1 MNERTTLEK
10 IAPTVEEAVSDGLT
24 ELGLTAEA
32 VDVEVLD
39 GGSRGLFGVGSRQ
52 ARVRL
57 TVKTPPS
64 GPGTSLERPVTPRG
78 KASSRSDGVIP
89 VPGRDVVVPV
99 PGRDEVASAEISED
113 AFRVLDDNLLFV
125 SRQTVAELL
134 EKMKI
139 PAHVEVRYGE
149 PDEEG
154 QRPVMVD
161 VQGDDLGML
170 IGRRAEILNA
180 LQYVVNL
187 IVSKQVEH
195 WVQVT
200 IDVQGYRARHER
212 QLRQMAQRMADQA
225 MKAGRRQV
233 LEPMSASD
241 RRIIHLALRDHPS
254 VTTQSVGEEPTRKV
268 TIVPKE

>member
-10 IAPTVEEAVSDGLT
+10 IAPTVEEAIAEGLT

-39 GGSRGLFGVGSRQ
+39 SGSRGLFGVGSRQ

-57 TVKTPPS
+57 MVKASLS
-64 GPGTSLERPVTPRG
+64 GPGTGPEKTGSVAGSNEETP
-78 KASSRSDGVIP
+78 KEIP
-89 VPGRDVVVPV
+89 
-99 PGRDEVASAEISED
+99 EE
-113 AFRVLDDNLLFV
+113 AFNVLDDNLLFV
-125 SRQTVAELL
+125 SRQIVAELL
-134 EKMKI
+134 ERMKV
-139 PAHVEVRYGE
+139 PAHIEVRYGE

-154 QRPVMVD
+154 QRPVLVD
-161 VQGDDLGML
+161 VQGDDLGVL

-195 WVQVT
+195 WVQVI
-200 IDVQGYRARHER
+200 IDVQGYRVRHER

-241 RRIIHLALRDHPS
+241 RRIIHLELRDHPS

>member
-10 IAPTVEEAVSDGLT
+10 IAPSVEEAITEGLA
-24 ELGLTAEA
+24 ELNLTKND
-32 VDVEVLD
+32 VDIEVLD
-39 GGSRGLFGVGSRQ
+39 NGSRGLFGVGSRQ

-57 TVKTPPS
+57 TVKVSPDDPEARAKKVEPIEVKSSFPS
-64 GPGTSLERPVTPRG
+64 EEMP
-78 KASSRSDGVIP
+78 
-89 VPGRDVVVPV
+89 
-99 PGRDEVASAEISED
+99 SAEE
-113 AFRVLDDNLLFV
+113 AFRVLDDNLLFI
-125 SRQTVAELL
+125 SRQVVADLL

-139 PAHVEVRYGE
+139 LARIEVRYGE

-161 VQGDDLGML
+161 VQGEDLAIL

-180 LQYVVNL
+180 LQYIVNL

-195 WVQVT
+195 WVQVV

-225 MKAGRRQV
+225 MKTGRRQT
-233 LEPMSASD
+233 LEPMPAGD
-241 RRIIHLALRDHPS
+241 RRIIHLELRDHPG
-254 VTTQSVGEEPTRKV
+254 VTTQSVGEDPTRKV
-268 TIVPKE
+268 TIIPKE

>member
-10 IAPTVEEAVSDGLT
+10 IAPTVEEAIAEGLT
-24 ELGLTAEA
+24 ELGLTAES

-39 GGSRGLFGVGSRQ
+39 NGSRGLFGVGSRQ

-57 TVKTPPS
+57 TVKTLPS
-64 GPGTSLERPVTPRG
+64 GSETGAEKPETTRV
-78 KASSRSDGVIP
+78 KDSSRSD
-89 VPGRDVVVPV
+89 
-99 PGRDEVASAEISED
+99 EVASVEASED
-113 AFRVLDDNLLFV
+113 AFSVLDDNLLFI

-134 EKMKI
+134 EMMKV
-139 PAHVEVRYGE
+139 PAQIEVRYGE

-154 QRPVMVD
+154 QHPVLVD
-161 VQGDDLGML
+161 VQGDDLGVL

-180 LQYVVNL
+180 LQYIVNL

-195 WVQVT
+195 WVQVN

-241 RRIIHLALRDHPS
+241 RRIIHLELRDHPS

>member
-10 IAPTVEEAVSDGLT
+10 IAPTVEEAIAEGLT
-24 ELGLTAEA
+24 ELGLTAES

-39 GGSRGLFGVGSRQ
+39 NGSRGLFGVGSRQ

-57 TVKTPPS
+57 TVKTLPS
-64 GPGTSLERPVTPRG
+64 GPETGAEKPETTRV
-78 KASSRSDGVIP
+78 KASSRL
-89 VPGRDVVVPV
+89 
-99 PGRDEVASAEISED
+99 DEVASVEASED
-113 AFRVLDDNLLFV
+113 AFSVLDDNLLFI

-134 EKMKI
+134 EMMKV
-139 PAHVEVRYGE
+139 PAQIEVRYGE

-154 QRPVMVD
+154 QHPVLVD
-161 VQGDDLGML
+161 VQGDDLGVL

-195 WVQVT
+195 WVQVN

-241 RRIIHLALRDHPS
+241 RRIIHLELRDHPS

>member
-10 IAPTVEEAVSDGLT
+10 IAPTVDEAVTQGLT
-24 ELGLTAEA
+24 ELGLGAEA

-39 GGSRGLFGVGSRQ
+39 NGSRGLFGVGSRQ

-57 TVKTPPS
+57 TVKIPSEHGAAAEKTMSAQSKTTPASIGS
-64 GPGTSLERPVTPRG
+64 GTE
-78 KASSRSDGVIP
+78 
-89 VPGRDVVVPV
+89 
-99 PGRDEVASAEISED
+99 EISEE
-113 AFRVLDDNLLFV
+113 AFDVLDDNLLFV

-139 PAHVEVRYGE
+139 PAHIEVRYGDI
-149 PDEEG
+149 DEEG
-154 QRPVMVD
+154 QRPVLVD
-161 VQGDDLGML
+161 VQGDDLGVL

-180 LQYVVNL
+180 LQYVTNL
-187 IVSKQVEH
+187 IVSKQVER
-195 WVQVT
+195 WVQVI

-225 MKAGRRQV
+225 MKAGRRQI

-241 RRIIHLALRDHPS
+241 RRIIHLELRDHPN

>member
-10 IAPTVEEAVSDGLT
+10 IAPTVDEAVSAGLA
-24 ELGLTAEA
+24 ELGLRSEA

-39 GGSRGLFGVGSRQ
+39 NGSRGLFGVGSRQ

-57 TVKTPPS
+57 TVKTT
-64 GPGTSLERPVTPRG
+64 TSSPEISAKNTEAVPTSAAAG
-78 KASSRSDGVIP
+78 SDKGAPI
-89 VPGRDVVVPV
+89 
-99 PGRDEVASAEISED
+99 EISED
-113 AFRVLDDNLLFV
+113 AFNVLDDNLLFV

-134 EKMKI
+134 EKMKVK
-139 PAHVEVRYGE
+139 AHVEVRYGDL
-149 PDEEG
+149 DEEG
-154 QRPVMVD
+154 QRPVLVD
-161 VQGDDLGML
+161 VQGDDLGVL

-187 IVSKQVEH
+187 IVSKQAEH
-195 WVQVT
+195 WVQVV

-225 MKAGRRQV
+225 MKAGRRQM

-241 RRIIHLALRDHPS
+241 RRIIHLELRDHPS

-268 TIVPKE
+268 TIIPKE

>member
-10 IAPTVEEAVSDGLT
+10 IAPSVEEAVSEGLA

-39 GGSRGLFGVGSRQ
+39 SGSRGLFGVGSRQ

-57 TVKTPPS
+57 TVKNIPPILDGGAKNTETIPATTAS
-64 GPGTSLERPVTPRG
+64 GSD
-78 KASSRSDGVIP
+78 KDASV
-89 VPGRDVVVPV
+89 
-99 PGRDEVASAEISED
+99 EISEE
-113 AFRVLDDNLLFV
+113 AFNVLDDNLLFV

-134 EKMKI
+134 EKMKVS
-139 PAHVEVRYGE
+139 AHIEVRYGDL
-149 PDEEG
+149 DEEG
-154 QRPVMVD
+154 QRPVLVD
-161 VQGDDLGML
+161 VQGDDLSVL

-180 LQYVVNL
+180 LQYIVNL
-187 IVSKQVEH
+187 IVSKQVER
-195 WVQVT
+195 WVQVV

-233 LEPMSASD
+233 LEPMSAGD
-241 RRIIHLALRDHPS
+241 RRIIHLELREHPG

-268 TIVPKE
+268 TIIPKE

>member
-10 IAPTVEEAVSDGLT
+10 IAPTVEEAVAEGLT
-24 ELGLTAEA
+24 ELGLNAEA
-32 VDVEVLD
+32 VDVEILD
-39 GGSRGLFGVGSRQ
+39 NGSRGLFGVGSRQ

-57 TVKTPPS
+57 TVKTLVS
-64 GPGTSLERPVTPRG
+64 GPDLDAEKPGLTQA
-78 KASSRSDGVIP
+78 KFSSRSDKN
-89 VPGRDVVVPV
+89 
-99 PGRDEVASAEISED
+99 ASMEASED
-113 AFRVLDDNLLFV
+113 AFSVLDDNLLFI

-134 EKMKI
+134 EKMKV
-139 PAHVEVRYGE
+139 PAHIEIRYGE

-154 QRPVMVD
+154 QRPILVD
-161 VQGDDLGML
+161 VQGDDLGVL
-170 IGRRAEILNA
+170 VGRRAEILNA

-195 WVQVT
+195 WVQVV
-200 IDVQGYRARHER
+200 IDVQGYRARHDR
-212 QLRQMAQRMADQA
+212 QLRQVAQRMADQA

-241 RRIIHLALRDHPS
+241 RRIIHLELRDHPS

>member
-10 IAPTVEEAVSDGLT
+10 IAPTTEEAIAEGLA

-52 ARVRL
+52 ARIRL
-57 TVKTPPS
+57 TVKAPRSESVDSVEKTITEQGPS
-64 GPGTSLERPVTPRG
+64 PIRSEND
-78 KASSRSDGVIP
+78 SSQ
-89 VPGRDVVVPV
+89 
-99 PGRDEVASAEISED
+99 EISEE
-113 AFRVLDDNLLFV
+113 AFSVLDDNLLFIT
-125 SRQTVAELL
+125 RRTVAELL

-139 PAHVEVRYGE
+139 PADIEIRYSE

-154 QRPVMVD
+154 QRSVLVD
-161 VQGDDLGML
+161 VQGNDLSML

-180 LQYVVNL
+180 LQYIVNL

-195 WVQVT
+195 WVQVI

-225 MKAGRRQV
+225 MKTGRRQM
-233 LEPMSASD
+233 LEPMPASD
-241 RRIIHLALRDHPS
+241 RRFIHLELRDHPG

>member
-1 MNERTTLEK
+1 MNERATLEK
-10 IAPTVEEAVSDGLT
+10 IAPTVDEAVVEGLA
-24 ELGLTAEA
+24 ELGLTAGE

-39 GGSRGLFGVGSRQ
+39 NGSRGLFGVGSRQ
-52 ARVRL
+52 ARIRL
-57 TVKTPPS
+57 TVKTPSS
-64 GPGTSLERPVTPRG
+64 GSIIGAVNLETTQAI
-78 KASSRSDGVIP
+78 ASSRLDAA
-89 VPGRDVVVPV
+89 VPMTERSNDAGAEVP
-99 PGRDEVASAEISED
+99 EE
-113 AFRVLDDNLLFV
+113 AFSVLDDNLLFI

-149 PDEEG
+149 VDEEG
-154 QRPVMVD
+154 QRPVLVD
-161 VQGDDLGML
+161 VQGDDLGVL

-195 WVQVT
+195 WVQVI

-241 RRIIHLALRDHPS
+241 RRIIHLELRDHPN

>member
-10 IAPTVEEAVSDGLT
+10 IAPTVDDAVSEGLT
-24 ELGLTAEA
+24 ELGLGADA
-32 VDVEVLD
+32 VDIEVLD
-39 GGSRGLFGVGSRQ
+39 NGSRGLFGVGSRQ

-57 TVKTPPS
+57 TVKTPGS
-64 GPGTSLERPVTPRG
+64 GPEAGTEKPMAVQAKTTP
-78 KASSRSDGVIP
+78 ASPEAGS
-89 VPGRDVVVPV
+89 
-99 PGRDEVASAEISED
+99 EEISEE
-113 AFRVLDDNLLFV
+113 AFAVLDDNLLFV

-139 PAHVEVRYGE
+139 PAHVEVRYGDL
-149 PDEEG
+149 DEEG
-154 QRPVMVD
+154 QRPVLVD
-161 VQGDDLGML
+161 VQGDDLGVL

-180 LQYVVNL
+180 LQYVTNL
-187 IVSKQVEH
+187 IVSKQVER
-195 WVQVT
+195 WVQVV
-200 IDVQGYRARHER
+200 IDVQGYRVRHEH

-225 MKAGRRQV
+225 MKAGRPQV

-241 RRIIHLALRDHPS
+241 RRIIHLELRDHPS